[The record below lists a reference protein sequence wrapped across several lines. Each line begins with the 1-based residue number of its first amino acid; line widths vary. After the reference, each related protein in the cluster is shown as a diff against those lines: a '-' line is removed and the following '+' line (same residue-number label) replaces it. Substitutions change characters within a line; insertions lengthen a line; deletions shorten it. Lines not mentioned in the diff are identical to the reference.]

1 MSVVKPT
8 GEGGEGAEGE
18 SVAELVHRRLEHLT
32 PGERKVAR
40 TLLARYPMAGLE
52 PLSGFAQRAEVSH
65 PTILR
70 CIAKL
75 GYAGYAEFQ
84 AALRGELEARLK
96 SPLSKHHAPAPK
108 GARGEAGD
116 GLSRF
121 AEKACANIRQS
132 LAGLSR
138 REVEAV
144 AGLLADRG
152 NTVHLLGG
160 RFTDAIALYTYM
172 HLRVLRPR
180 VLHVSGPPL
189 SWSEYLLDMN
199 RRAVLLVFDIRRYQ
213 DDVIAFA
220 EEAAGRGA
228 RVVLI
233 TDQWLS
239 PIAGVAEHVLA
250 MRIEVPSAWDSSAA
264 LLTLMEAVIARLN
277 ERIWPQLEG
286 RIADLERL
294 RTRFENH
301 SAAAK
306 DRPSRT

>member
-1 MSVVKPT
+1 MPVVKLT
-8 GEGGEGAEGE
+8 GENAEGASGE
-18 SVAELVHRRLEHLT
+18 SVAELVHRRLQRLT
-32 PGERKVAR
+32 RGERKVAR
-40 TLLARYPMAGLE
+40 TLLTRYPMAGLE
-52 PLSGFAQRAEVSH
+52 PLSGFAQRAGVSH

-70 CIAKL
+70 FIAKL
-75 GYAGYAEFQ
+75 GYTGYPEFQ
-84 AALRGELEARLK
+84 AALRGELEARFK
-96 SPLSKHHAPAPK
+96 SPLSKHHAPDLPGTEPRAP
-108 GARGEAGD
+108 RD
-116 GLSRF
+116 GLSQF
-121 AEKACANIRQS
+121 AEKTCANIRQS

-138 REVEAV
+138 RELEAV
-144 AGLLADRG
+144 AALLADRA

-199 RRAVLLVFDIRRYQ
+199 RHAVLVVFDIRRYQ
-213 DDVIAFA
+213 EDVVTFA
-220 EEAAGRGA
+220 EEAAKRGA
-228 RVVLI
+228 HVVLV

-239 PIAGVAEHVLA
+239 PIASVAEHVLA

-277 ERIWPQLEG
+277 ERIWPQLQN
-286 RIADLERL
+286 RIADLEQL
-294 RTRFENH
+294 RTQFENH

-306 DRPSRT
+306 DRP